1 MAQPVLLDVS
11 AYYGLVKQS
20 KPTYAAGSL
29 TQSTK
34 NKTPLFSQNY
44 LKKNKTKPKQKRK
57 QNPNPQK
64 LEAGERRGK

>member
-1 MAQPVLLDVS
+1 MAQPVLLEVS
-11 AYYGLVKQS
+11 AYYGSVKQS

-44 LKKNKTKPKQKRK
+44 LKKNKNNQTKKKTKPKPPKVRS
-57 QNPNPQK
+57 
-64 LEAGERRGK
+64 RGATG